1 MANLNQISGG
11 TTFHGN
17 EFVYGNT
24 SNNTEYSFAGR
35 MRERKQAIIPQDK
48 EACKFLRDVDTETK
62 VDVEERFGII
72 VNMDWHCNTIA
83 NCVIEAIIKAMN
95 VDMKEMGAK
104 FAKFNFYDL
113 FTAKVTT
120 KVNETAEKEGNIN
133 ISFEPGPTAIDLI
146 KGIND
151 KMTTPVEFEKKE
163 EFFRIE
169 MPDVDQEIVDKIN
182 EKYLL
187 VERQA
192 RYVLT
197 NNYGITIP
205 DNNIYMGYAVTYTF
219 IINIFR
225 KLLRELGENPD
236 QNLASVNFNDNIEF
250 HASRDEKETVDNNG
264 EVFTESMIT
273 LAMRPGLNAKLLIKS
288 DETTEDDE
296 YEEDNYNW
304 MNS

>member
-1 MANLNQISGG
+1 MANYTSINENTRRS
-11 TTFHGN
+11 GN
-17 EFVYGNT
+17 EFIYGNT
-24 SNNTEYSFAGR
+24 GDDYSFAGR
-35 MRERKQAIIPQDK
+35 MRERQQAIIPQDK
-48 EACKFLRDVDTETK
+48 ESRLFMRDVDMETK
-62 VDVEERFGII
+62 IDVEQRFGII

-83 NCVIEAIIKAMN
+83 NCIVESVIKAMN
-95 VDMKEMGAK
+95 TDMKIAGAK
-104 FAKFNFYDL
+104 YAKFNFYEL
-113 FTAKVTT
+113 FTARVTT
-120 KVNETAEKEGNIN
+120 KVNESAEKEGNIN

-151 KMTTPVEFEKKE
+151 KMTTPVEPVKKE

-169 MPDVDQEIVDKIN
+169 MPDTDQDIVDQINQKYVDI
-182 EKYLL
+182 
-187 VERQA
+187 ERQA

-236 QNLASVNFNDNIEF
+236 QNLVSANFNDNIEF
-250 HASRDEKETVDNNG
+250 HASRDEKESVDTNG

-288 DETTEDDE
+288 DEVTEDDD
-296 YEEDNYNW
+296 YEDDNFNW
-304 MNS
+304 MNN

>member
-1 MANLNQISGG
+1 MGIY
-11 TTFHGN
+11 FK
-17 EFVYGNT
+17 
-24 SNNTEYSFAGR
+24 
-35 MRERKQAIIPQDK
+35 ERRKAEIPQD
-48 EACKFLRDVDTETK
+48 EYTRNFLLSVDQQSK
-62 VDVEERFGII
+62 IDVEQKFGFPI
-72 VNMDWHCNTIA
+72 NYDWHCNTVA
-83 NCVIEAIIKAMN
+83 NCTVEAIISAMN
-95 VDMKEMGAK
+95 ADMKYDGAPS
-104 FAKFNFYDL
+104 ARLNFYDV
-113 FTAKVTT
+113 FIAKVTT
-120 KVNETAEKEGNIN
+120 KINEDAEKEGNIN

-151 KMTTPVEFEKKE
+151 KMTTPVKFEKKE

-205 DNNIYMGYAVTYTF
+205 DDNIYMGYAVTYTF

-273 LAMRPGLNAKLLIKS
+273 LAMRRGLNAKLLIKS